1 MTTPGDY
8 LSQLNSSIIRLGLG
22 PVRKLLAS
30 LHNPQNRYASVLI
43 GGTNGKGSIAA
54 TTAAIMQAAG
64 YRVGLYTSPHLIDIR
79 ERIRVNGD
87 MIAVNELYGLIDEVR
102 GQVGEEITY
111 FEFLTAVAFLYFY
124 RRQVEVAILE
134 VGLGGRLDATNVVIP
149 ILSVI
154 SNISQEHDDY
164 LGKGLANIAREKGG
178 IIPVG
183 GVCVTAARQQPVRE
197 ILAGICLD
205 RQAQLYQL
213 GRDISV
219 RRHQDGSPR
228 SGRDPDR
235 GPKGQAFSY
244 RGIKKNYPRL
254 ACSLRG
260 RHQVENTAL
269 ALAAIELLAD
279 RGGLPVSDAA
289 VYRGMQNTRWEG
301 RLEVLQSDPQIIVD
315 GGHNPAGIAVL
326 GRALQEDFSYRRL
339 ILIFGVLRDKN
350 FQLMLKKIAPLADM
364 VIITRPDTAR
374 AVPPGELTAAAR
386 LYCDHVEIVADTR
399 QALCMAMAVAAR
411 EDLICV
417 AGSLYLVGEI
427 KQAYTAMT
435 RSELPMSALPT
446 QTD

>member
-22 PVRKLLAS
+22 PVRKLLTS

-64 YRVGLYTSPHLIDIR
+64 YRVGLYTSPHLIDLR
-79 ERIRVNGD
+79 ERIRVNGE
-87 MIAVNELYGLIDEVR
+87 MITVNDLDGLIDKVR

-124 RRQVEVAILE
+124 RMQVEVAILE
-134 VGLGGRLDATNVVIP
+134 VGLGGRLDATNVVTP

-154 SNISQEHDDY
+154 SNISLEHQDY
-164 LGKGLANIAREKGG
+164 LGKGLGNIAREKGG
-178 IIPVG
+178 IIPAG
-183 GVCVTAARQQPVRE
+183 GVCVTAARQKPVRE
-197 ILAGICLD
+197 ILAGICRD
-205 RQAQLYQL
+205 RQSQLYQL
-213 GRDISV
+213 GRDITV
-219 RRHQDGSPR
+219 RRHQDGT
-228 SGRDPDR
+228 
-235 GPKGQAFSY
+235 FSY
-244 RGIKKNYPRL
+244 RGINKNYPRL
-254 ACSLRG
+254 ACSLKG

-279 RGGLPVSDAA
+279 RGGLPVSDEA
-289 VYRGMQNTRWEG
+289 VYRGMLNTWWEG

-315 GGHNPAGIAVL
+315 GGHNPAGITVL
-326 GRALQEDFSYRRL
+326 CRALQEDFSYRRL

-350 FQLMLKKIAPLADM
+350 FRLMLKKIAPLADM
-364 VIITRPDTAR
+364 VIITRPDTER
-374 AVPPGELTAAAR
+374 AVSPSELTAAAR
-386 LYCDHVEIVADTR
+386 LYCDQVEVVADTR
-399 QALCMAMAVAAR
+399 QALCRAMVVAAR

-427 KQAYTAMT
+427 KQAYTAMHA
-435 RSELPMSALPT
+435 SPLHVSAPPT

>member
-22 PVRKLLAS
+22 PVRKLLTS

-87 MIAVNELYGLIDEVR
+87 MIAVNELDGLIDEVR
-102 GQVGEEITY
+102 GLVGEEITY

-124 RRQVEVAILE
+124 RMQVEVAILE

-149 ILSVI
+149 VLSVI

-164 LGKGLANIAREKGG
+164 LGKGLTNIAREKGG

-183 GVCVTAARQQPVRE
+183 GVCVTAARQKPVRE

-219 RRHQDGSPR
+219 RRHQDGT
-228 SGRDPDR
+228 
-235 GPKGQAFSY
+235 FSY

-326 GRALQEDFSYRRL
+326 GRALREDFPYRRL

-399 QALCMAMAVAAR
+399 QALCRAMAVAAR

-435 RSELPMSALPT
+435 RSPLTMLAPQNPP
-446 QTD
+446 D

>member
-1 MTTPGDY
+1 MTTQGDY
-8 LSQLNSSIIRLGLG
+8 LSRLNSSIIRLGLG
-22 PVRKLLAS
+22 PVRKLLTS

-79 ERIRVNGD
+79 ERIRVNGE
-87 MIAVNELYGLIDEVR
+87 MIAVNELDGLIGEVR

-124 RRQVEVAILE
+124 RMQVEVAILE
-134 VGLGGRLDATNVVIP
+134 VGLGGRLDATNVVTP

-154 SNISQEHDDY
+154 SNISQEHGDY
-164 LGKGLANIAREKGG
+164 LGKGLVNIAREKGG

-197 ILAGICLD
+197 ILAGICRD
-205 RQAQLYQL
+205 RQARLYQL

-219 RRHQDGSPR
+219 RRRKDGTTLP
-228 SGRDPDR
+228 GR
-235 GPKGQAFSY
+235 GQAFSY

-254 ACSLRG
+254 ACPLKG

-269 ALAAIELLAD
+269 ALAAIELLVD
-279 RGGLPVSDAA
+279 RGGLPVSDTA
-289 VYRGMQNTRWEG
+289 VYQGMLNTRWEG
-301 RLEVLQSDPQIIVD
+301 RLEVLQSDPQIIMD

-326 GRALQEDFSYRRL
+326 CRALQEDFSYRRL

-350 FQLMLKKIAPLADM
+350 FHLMLKKIAPLADV

-374 AVPPGELTAAAR
+374 AVLPSELTATAR

-399 QALCMAMAVAAR
+399 QALYRAMAVAAR

-427 KQAYTAMT
+427 KQAYTAT
-435 RSELPMSALPT
+435 HA
-446 QTD
+446 

>member
-87 MIAVNELYGLIDEVR
+87 MIAVNELDGLIDEVR

-149 ILSVI
+149 VLSVI
-154 SNISQEHDDY
+154 SNISLEHGDY

-183 GVCVTAARQQPVRE
+183 GVCVTAARQKPVRE

-219 RRHQDGSPR
+219 RRHHDGT
-228 SGRDPDR
+228 
-235 GPKGQAFSY
+235 FSY

-326 GRALQEDFSYRRL
+326 GRALREDFSYRRL

-350 FQLMLKKIAPLADM
+350 FQLMLKKIAPLADV

-399 QALCMAMAVAAR
+399 QALYRAMAVAAR

-417 AGSLYLVGEI
+417 AGSLYLIGEI
-427 KQAYTAMT
+427 KQAYAATHA
-435 RSELPMSALPT
+435 
-446 QTD
+446 